1 VPQFLLARKP
11 FGLHRAYPGSY
22 LSDRAT
28 YPHIEPPP
36 LSFPVPYSEFGL
48 TLEREKEIVSFNY
61 RNTPVLSEKSL
72 CGSLP
77 LEILSVHIISFELQK
92 KNRSKKNQPI
102 GTPSPPYLLSF
113 RFHMLPAVFVS
124 CLALSFNFALLF
136 ECANP

>member
-61 RNTPVLSEKSL
+61 RNTPVLLEKSL

-92 KNRSKKNQPI
+92 KTEAKKISQLVHPLHL
-102 GTPSPPYLLSF
+102 TCCLFDFTCCQQCLF
-113 RFHMLPAVFVS
+113 RV
-124 CLALSFNFALLF
+124 
-136 ECANP
+136 

>member
-61 RNTPVLSEKSL
+61 RNTPVLLEKSL

-92 KNRSKKNQPI
+92 KQKQKKSANWY
-102 GTPSPPYLLSF
+102 TLSTLL
-113 RFHMLPAVFVS
+113 AVFSISHVAS
-124 CLALSFNFALLF
+124 SVCFVFSTIIQL
-136 ECANP
+136 CIIV